1 MSAHRRT
8 RPGRRRDAH
17 GILITVCMF
26 AFFHV
31 GEYTAQLM
39 WGACMCLQIP
49 NSCLRYGFALDYP
62 PKKLVST
69 DFTCPR
75 RWRIMFN
82 CLFVVAA

>member
-1 MSAHRRT
+1 MTPWHPHNRMYVRVF
-8 RPGRRRDAH
+8 PCH
-17 GILITVCMF
+17 
-26 AFFHV
+26 
-31 GEYTAQLM
+31 EYTAQLM

-49 NSCLRYGFALDYP
+49 NSCLRYGFALDYTEEVG
-62 PKKLVST
+62 LT

>member
-1 MSAHRRT
+1 MNVGSVRMK
-8 RPGRRRDAH
+8 
-17 GILITVCMF
+17 LIIKD
-26 AFFHV
+26 
-31 GEYTAQLM
+31 TAQLM

-49 NSCLRYGFALDYP
+49 NSCLRYGFALDYTEEVG
-62 PKKLVST
+62 LT